1 MTVKIEKSTPRGV
14 IAAPP
19 AKSFAHRQIIC
30 AALCNGQSV
39 IYGAGNGDDVIATLD
54 CVRSLGADVFA
65 ENGKIFI
72 QGLTD
77 IKKRELFCRESG
89 STLRFLIPVC
99 LALGGEFTF
108 YGSKTLMSRPLG
120 AYEKLCADH
129 NIELKKGSDSLYIN
143 GKLECDELS
152 VDGSVSSQFI
162 TGLMLA
168 APLMSEKTVIRI
180 EPPFY
185 SKPYVDI
192 TAAVMSDFGVTVN
205 RPDNLTAEV
214 AKSGGYKSRICRVE
228 GDCSNAAFL
237 DALGAFGDVTVTGLN
252 ENTVQGDAVYK
263 EFFKKIKD
271 GFAVLDIADC
281 PDLAPVLLALGAA
294 FHGVKLINTSR
305 LKTKESDRGAAMK
318 EELFKFGVPV
328 TTEENSITVDKSK
341 LRSPDAPLFA
351 HNDHRVA
358 MACAVLLTLT
368 GGVIEGAQAVNKS
381 YPDFFSDLQ
390 KLGVN
395 VNYET
400 DA

>member
-1 MTVKIEKSTPRGV
+1 MTVKIEKSTPHGV

-30 AALCNGQSV
+30 AALSDGESV
-39 IYGAGNGDDVIATLD
+39 IRGIGESEDVKATLD
-54 CVRSLGADVFA
+54 CVKTLGADVYSR
-65 ENGKIFI
+65 NGIAYIKGLKKI
-72 QGLTD
+72 
-77 IKKRELFCRESG
+77 KERELFCRESG

-99 LALGGEFTF
+99 LTLGGGFTF

-120 AYEKLCADH
+120 VYEKLCEKH
-129 NIELKKGSDSLYIN
+129 NIEFKKSENSLYVN
-143 GKLECDELS
+143 GRLECEELT

-162 TGLMLA
+162 TGLMLS
-168 APLMSEKTVIRI
+168 APLLNDKFTLRI

-192 TAAVMSDFGVTVN
+192 TAAVMSDFGVAVN
-205 RPDNLTAEV
+205 RPDDLTFEV
-214 AKSGGYKSRICRVE
+214 IKNGGYKSRVCTVE

-252 ENTVQGDAVYK
+252 ENTVQGDRVYK
-263 EFFKKIKD
+263 DFLKKIKD

-294 FHGVKLINTSR
+294 FHGVKLENTAR
-305 LKTKESDRGAAMK
+305 LKMKESDRGAAMAA
-318 EELFKFGVPV
+318 ELSKFGVCADLSDNEIVIEKQKIIKPA
-328 TTEENSITVDKSK
+328 
-341 LRSPDAPLFA
+341 SPIDA
-351 HNDHRVA
+351 HNDHRIA

-368 GGVIEGAQAVNKS
+368 GGEIKGAEAVNKS
-381 YPDFFSDLQ
+381 YPDFFSDMQ
-390 KLGVN
+390 KLGVKIT
-395 VNYET
+395 YEA